1 MSTAGGARRR
11 VAGADLTR
19 PIQAVRELRR
29 AVEELGFVALWIVPW
44 LWQLPPTDRLCS
56 PLYAA
61 CVE

>member
-1 MSTAGGARRR
+1 MPTAGGPRRR

-19 PIQAVRELRR
+19 PVQAVRKLHR
-29 AVEELGFVALWIVPW
+29 AVEKLGFVALRIVPW
-44 LWQLPPTDRLCS
+44 LWQLPLTDRLCS